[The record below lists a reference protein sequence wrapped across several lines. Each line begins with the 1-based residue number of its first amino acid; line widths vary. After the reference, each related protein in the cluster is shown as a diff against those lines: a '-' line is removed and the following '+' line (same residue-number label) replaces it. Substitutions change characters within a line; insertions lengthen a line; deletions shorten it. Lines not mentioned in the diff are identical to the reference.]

1 MTEFQSEQFKLISI
15 YAPVKSQA
23 LAGFYRQLNPM
34 LLERK
39 HLILIGDFNCVLN
52 NLNDRIGP
60 GREKRDTY
68 NSELKTVEQ

>member
-1 MTEFQSEQFKLISI
+1 MRNGGHFTFDPDGRMVAFDFEFQSEQFRLISI

-52 NLNDRIGP
+52 NLND
-60 GREKRDTY
+60 
-68 NSELKTVEQ
+68 